1 MRRSRLHG
9 FDEFSLLFGVFFAG
23 QGLVPL
29 RRRRF
34 FRVAP
39 DAGRGLAVLYGSC
52 RRADS
57 RRDRP
62 LFRIRRRQ
70 RPSAK
75 SDMPARGGCGVR
87 RLVREWRFSPVFV
100 VVDWYP
106 FWGPRKV
113 PCNRYDATVCL
124 GYYNLLL

>member
-1 MRRSRLHG
+1 MALIS
-9 FDEFSLLFGVFFAG
+9 FSSCLAFFPG

-34 FRVAP
+34 FRLAP

-57 RRDRP
+57 RHDRP
-62 LFRIRRRQ
+62 LFHIRRRQ

-87 RLVREWRFSPVFV
+87 RLVRGWRFSPVF
-100 VVDWYP
+100 
-106 FWGPRKV
+106 FCRSGILFGGPGTFLV
-113 PCNRYDATVCL
+113 TDMMPEVFL
-124 GYYNLLL
+124 V